1 LYPPTSNLQPPTSNL
16 QPFCLS
22 IYQNTLM
29 DYCSTDPK
37 PCQKNLGIPRIQ
49 MPQID
54 TPTDFRLLKSV
65 VKDQLG
71 CKGKIQYLNLRS
83 STRNKV
89 FASQKEINTEI
100 AQNIATPTPP
110 RPTRPTRSTRSTRP
124 KNPVILLHDPKE
136 DEYLV
141 VDGHH
146 RWLAHHL
153 HPKTMKPKMRSYVI
167 ELSDLSS
174 LEAAFHQLNQAL
186 RDHRHVHFKR
196 IKPQKAKPQKAK
208 PQKAKHP
215 KAKPQKAK
223 PQKAKPP
230 KIKNRINV
238 KRPP

>member
-1 LYPPTSNLQPPTSNL
+1 
-16 QPFCLS
+16 
-22 IYQNTLM
+22 M

-110 RPTRPTRSTRSTRP
+110 RPTRSTRSTRQTRQTRSTRP

-167 ELSDLSS
+167 ELSDLIS
-174 LEAAFHQLNQAL
+174 LEAAFHKLNQAL
-186 RDHRHVHFKR
+186 RDHHHVFHKRHSFQTNKTS
-196 IKPQKAKPQKAK
+196 KSKTSKSKTSK
-208 PQKAKHP
+208 K
-215 KAKPQKAK
+215 
-223 PQKAKPP
+223 
-230 KIKNRINV
+230 
-238 KRPP
+238 

>member
-1 LYPPTSNLQPPTSNL
+1 
-16 QPFCLS
+16 
-22 IYQNTLM
+22 M

-54 TPTDFRLLKSV
+54 TPTDFRLFKSV

-110 RPTRPTRSTRSTRP
+110 RPTRPTRSTRPIRSTRP

-153 HPKTMKPKMRSYVI
+153 HPKTMKPKMKSYVI
-167 ELSDLSS
+167 ELSDLGS
-174 LEAAFHQLNQAL
+174 LEAAFHKLNQAL
-186 RDHRHVHFKR
+186 RDHRHVFHKR
-196 IKPQKAKPQKAK
+196 HSFQTSKTSKGKTSKGK
-208 PQKAKHP
+208 TSKSKTS
-215 KAKPQKAK
+215 KSKTSKSK
-223 PQKAKPP
+223 TS
-230 KIKNRINV
+230 KN
-238 KRPP
+238 KK

>member
-1 LYPPTSNLQPPTSNL
+1 
-16 QPFCLS
+16 
-22 IYQNTLM
+22 M

-110 RPTRPTRSTRSTRP
+110 RPTRPTRSTRSTRSTRP

-174 LEAAFHQLNQAL
+174 LEAAFHELNQAL
-186 RDHRHVHFKR
+186 RDHRHVFHKR
-196 IKPQKAKPQKAK
+196 HSFQTNKTSKGKTSKGK
-208 PQKAKHP
+208 TSKSKTS
-215 KAKPQKAK
+215 KSKTSKGK
-223 PQKAKPP
+223 TS
-230 KIKNRINV
+230 KN
-238 KRPP
+238 KK

>member
-1 LYPPTSNLQPPTSNL
+1 
-16 QPFCLS
+16 
-22 IYQNTLM
+22 M

-110 RPTRPTRSTRSTRP
+110 RPTRSTRQ

-167 ELSDLSS
+167 ELSDLGS

-186 RDHRHVHFKR
+186 RDHRHVFHKR
-196 IKPQKAKPQKAK
+196 HSFQTNKTSKGKTSKGK
-208 PQKAKHP
+208 TSKGKTS
-215 KAKPQKAK
+215 KSKTSKGK
-223 PQKAKPP
+223 TS
-230 KIKNRINV
+230 KN
-238 KRPP
+238 KK

>member
-1 LYPPTSNLQPPTSNL
+1 
-16 QPFCLS
+16 
-22 IYQNTLM
+22 M

-54 TPTDFRLLKSV
+54 TPTDFRLFKSV

-110 RPTRPTRSTRSTRP
+110 RPTRPTRSTRQTRPTRP

-153 HPKTMKPKMRSYVI
+153 HPKTMKPKMKSYVI
-167 ELSDLSS
+167 ELSGLIS
-174 LEAAFHQLNQAL
+174 LESAFHQLNQAL
-186 RDHRHVHFKR
+186 RDHRHVFHKR
-196 IKPQKAKPQKAK
+196 HSFQTNKTSKSKTSKSK
-208 PQKAKHP
+208 T
-215 KAKPQKAK
+215 
-223 PQKAKPP
+223 
-230 KIKNRINV
+230 KNKTKSKTSKN
-238 KRPP
+238 KK

>member
-1 LYPPTSNLQPPTSNL
+1 
-16 QPFCLS
+16 
-22 IYQNTLM
+22 M

-54 TPTDFRLLKSV
+54 TPTDFRLFKSV

-110 RPTRPTRSTRSTRP
+110 RPTRPTRSTRQTRPTRP

-153 HPKTMKPKMRSYVI
+153 HPKTMKPKMKSYVI
-167 ELSDLSS
+167 ELSGLIS
-174 LEAAFHQLNQAL
+174 LESAFHQLNQAL
-186 RDHRHVHFKR
+186 RDHRHVFHKR
-196 IKPQKAKPQKAK
+196 HSFQTNKTSKSKT
-208 PQKAKHP
+208 
-215 KAKPQKAK
+215 
-223 PQKAKPP
+223 
-230 KIKNRINV
+230 KNKTKSKTSKN
-238 KRPP
+238 KK